1 MEDKLVTIAKFD
13 DNFEADLAQR
23 LLADN
28 GIQACEKCYL
38 LLYDAGVFRKSGSG
52 TASKQ

>member
-1 MEDKLVTIAKFD
+1 MEDNLVTIAKFE

-28 GIQACEKCYL
+28 RIQ
-38 LLYDAGVFRKSGSG
+38 
-52 TASKQ
+52 T